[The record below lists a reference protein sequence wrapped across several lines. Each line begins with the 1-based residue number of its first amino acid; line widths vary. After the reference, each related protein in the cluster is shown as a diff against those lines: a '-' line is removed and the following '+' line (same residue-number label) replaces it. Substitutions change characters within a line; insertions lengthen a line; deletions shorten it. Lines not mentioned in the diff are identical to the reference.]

1 MSLRSYL
8 QDHPTPYVWL
18 WEFTSRILKGL
29 KPVIERVGVERSS
42 RIFEPIEAIGKHMAF
57 DCRDCGQCA
66 LHYTGMTCPMTCP
79 KNLRNGPCGGVRM
92 NGKCEVKPEMDCV
105 WVKAYERAQ
114 HTPYMLEMRRLNPPV
129 DWRLEG
135 MASWVTYATGQD
147 QVPTGTDLTPRY
159 ADEVLK
165 LS

>member
-1 MSLRSYL
+1 MSLRSFL

-18 WEFTSRILKGL
+18 WEFTSRILKGIQ
-29 KPVIERVGVERSS
+29 PFIERVGVERSS
-42 RIFEPIEAIGKHMAF
+42 RIFEPIEALGKHFAF

-105 WVKAYERAQ
+105 WVKAYERSQ
-114 HTPYMLEMRRLNPPV
+114 HTPYMHEMRRLNPPV

-147 QVPTGTDLTPRY
+147 QVTTGADLKPRY

-165 LS
+165 QP